1 MADFAG
7 ELRQKSN
14 TASKLSSV
22 LLLLLGGNF
31 LIALLDYIDRT
42 NKQNK

>member
-14 TASKLSSV
+14 TAPKLSYEEK
-22 LLLLLGGNF
+22 GADKHEQIFNF
-31 LIALLDYIDRT
+31 
-42 NKQNK
+42 